1 MIKTTLI
8 SQNYHGWGA
17 IQILPD
23 EVRRLNATHAL
34 IIADPFLQ
42 QNGTLEKLTA
52 LLDNVNVP
60 YLINTNIIPEP
71 PLAVA
76 EELVAFARTVE
87 VDLVIGLGGGSAL
100 DLAKLVAALIPQ
112 QGDVKDFL
120 NLSGQKKLAHCSV
133 PKIMLPTTSG
143 TGSEVTNIYVL
154 SLDSTKDVVV
164 HDALLADSV
173 IVDPELTAS
182 VPPRVTAATGIDTL
196 THAIESY
203 VSVNATPITE
213 GLSLQAIKLISK
225 SLLTAVRDGQNQQ
238 ARIDMS
244 YGSYLA
250 GLAFFNAGCA
260 AVHALAYPLGG
271 QFHLAHGESNAVLLP
286 YVMDYI
292 RHHCTEKL
300 KDIYQAMG
308 HDATHLT
315 AEDASLR
322 AIESLFTLVNA
333 VGIPNRLSEFG
344 IPVEAITSL
353 SQDAIKQTRL
363 LQRSPMKLDLQ
374 DIEQIYQRAF
384 NGHQF

>member
-17 IQILPD
+17 IEVLPE
-23 EVRRLNATHAL
+23 EVRRLNATKVL
-34 IIADPFLQ
+34 IITDPFLQ
-42 QNGTLEKLTA
+42 KSGMLKKITA
-52 LLDNVNVP
+52 LLDSINIS
-60 YLINTNIIPEP
+60 YLINSDIIPEP
-71 PLAVA
+71 PLSNA
-76 EELVAFARTVE
+76 EKLVAFARTLE
-87 VDLVIGLGGGSAL
+87 IDLVIGLGGGSAL
-100 DLAKLVAALIPQ
+100 DIAKLVAALIPQ
-112 QGDVKDFL
+112 EGDVKDFL
-120 NLSGQKKLAHCSV
+120 NLSGQKKLANVSV

-143 TGSEVTNIYVL
+143 TGSEVTNISVL
-154 SLDSTKDVVV
+154 SLENTKDAVV

-173 IVDPELTAS
+173 IVDPAFTVS
-182 VPPRVTAATGIDTL
+182 VPPRVTAATGIDAL

-203 VSVNATPITE
+203 VSVNATPISE

-225 SLLTAVRDGQNQQ
+225 SLVTAVRDGQNQQ

-292 RHHCTEKL
+292 RPSCKEKL

-308 HDATHLT
+308 YDISGLNIDKA
-315 AEDASLR
+315 
-322 AIESLFTLVNA
+322 AIQTINALFDLVRN
-333 VGIPNRLSEFG
+333 VSIPNSLSEFG
-344 IPVEAITSL
+344 IPKEAIASL

-363 LQRSPMKLDLQ
+363 LQRSPMKLELK
-374 DIEQIYQRAF
+374 DIMQIYQHAF
-384 NGHQF
+384 DGHQS